1 MNRSAR
7 SGLLLVAA
15 VAMAALVFI
24 ALGASPAPVQATTWK
39 CQSHWPT
46 ASPSYDDSL
55 LVVIKQLKERT
66 GGRLVIEPFAASSL
80 MPAKEIFNGV
90 KRGVVECGTT
100 SPAYLRD
107 QISIAGIAAG
117 VPYSF
122 KEVWEAVYFHKH
134 LGFEKMMYDEAL
146 KHGVYYFTE
155 KVYPTELV
163 LKKPVNSFAD
173 FKGLKL
179 RSSGVLQV
187 YFTDV
192 GAAASYLPGPEV
204 YPALASG
211 VVDGAH
217 WGAAQGAN
225 KMGFYDTAKYHMKP
239 PFNIAGT
246 DAWVFNKKAV
256 DKLPADVK
264 QIFLNTIEQHF
275 WMRTNQ
281 YQLQE
286 ATTLAEVQKTKGV
299 TVITLPPA
307 DQKKLT
313 EAAQKIWDKEA
324 ARSPLA
330 AEAISRMKDFLK
342 QLGHL

>member
-1 MNRSAR
+1 MASNRFLGICLAVA
-7 SGLLLVAA
+7 VAA
-15 VAMAALVFI
+15 VSLVLYPMAD
-24 ALGASPAPVQATTWK
+24 GAQAQTRWK
-39 CQSHWPT
+39 CQSHWPS

-55 LVVIKQLKERT
+55 IKVVNQLKERT
-66 GGRLVIEPFAASSL
+66 GGRLIIEPFAAGSL

-90 KRGVVECGTT
+90 KRGVVECGTS
-100 SPAYLRD
+100 SPAYMRD

-134 LGFEKMMYDEAL
+134 LGFEQMLRDEAL
-146 KHGVYYFTE
+146 KHGIYYFTE
-155 KVYPTELV
+155 KIYPTELV
-163 LKKPVNSFAD
+163 LKKEVSSFAD
-173 FKGLKL
+173 FQGLKL

-225 KMGFYDTAKYHMKP
+225 KMGLYDSAKFHMKP

-246 DAWVFNKKAV
+246 DAWVFNQKAV
-256 DKLPADVK
+256 DGLPADLR
-264 QIFLNTIEQHF
+264 QILLTTLEEHF
-275 WMRTNQ
+275 WMRTNE

-286 ATTLAEVQKTKGV
+286 ATTLAEVQNTKGV
-299 TVITLPPA
+299 KVISLPPA
-307 DQKKLT
+307 DQKKMT

-324 ARSPLA
+324 ERSPEA
-330 AEAISRMKDFLK
+330 AKAIGMMRDFLK